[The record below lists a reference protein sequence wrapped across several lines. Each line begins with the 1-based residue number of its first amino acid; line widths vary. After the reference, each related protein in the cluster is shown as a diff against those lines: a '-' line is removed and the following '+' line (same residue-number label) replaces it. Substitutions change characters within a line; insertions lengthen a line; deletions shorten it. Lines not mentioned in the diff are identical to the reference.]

1 MAADLKQSNGID
13 MKFGHPK
20 GLWYMFGTEMWERFG
35 YYLMLGIFSLYMI
48 DGWNNG
54 GMGFSADTK
63 SDIYGTYLGLVY
75 LTPFIGGLLADRL
88 LGYRKSIILGG
99 LMMAAGYFLLSVHS
113 TTSFYLALLL
123 IILGNGFFKPNIST
137 LVGSLYSEDSLKDK
151 KDAGFNIFYMG
162 INIGAF
168 ICNFVAAYMR
178 INYGWGAAFAAAGVG
193 MLVGVIIFILGNRH
207 IKSYDVVKP
216 LQDGDM
222 STGKILGL
230 TVLPMF
236 LFGTI
241 GYMLPGNFLGSDTND
256 AFIIGCLPVIGFF
269 IYLAFK
275 SEAKESRAIKAL
287 LAVFTCVILFFAI
300 FHQNGDALTIWAE
313 DHTDREMSAGVAG
326 VADKAGMAQSVVNNE
341 LVSSDDKTFNDSI
354 TKLEKIAETMP
365 SSTKNELAERS
376 AFNSNIEL
384 QKKSRMY
391 FSNLPKEKIPA
402 KGEDLKLYSTE
413 LYQSINPFW
422 VVLLTPVMVGIW
434 GFFRRRK
441 REPSTPT
448 KIFIGLV
455 VTALSALVMVG
466 AVFATNDMTGKAS
479 SMWLLASYGVITIG
493 ELCLSPMGLSLVSKL
508 SPPRITALMMGGFFL
523 AISVGNKLSGM
534 LSSLWETTEQKENF
548 FYLNFALVMAAAII
562 LFAMLRWLNR
572 VMKENNVL

>member
-1 MAADLKQSNGID
+1 MAADLKQTNGID

-88 LGYRKSIILGG
+88 FGYRNSIILGG
-99 LMMAAGYFLLSVHS
+99 LMMACGYFLLSVHS
-113 TTSFYLALLL
+113 TTTFYIGLLL

-168 ICNFVAAYMR
+168 VCNFVAAYMR

-193 MLVGVIIFILGNRH
+193 MLIGIIIFIIGNRH
-207 IKSYDVVKP
+207 IKSYDVIKP
-216 LQDGDM
+216 LQEGDM
-222 STGKILGL
+222 STGKILSL

-236 LFGTI
+236 IFGII

-341 LVSSDDKTFNDSI
+341 LVSSNDKTFNDSI

-365 SSTKNELAERS
+365 SSTKTELAERS
-376 AFNSNIEL
+376 AF
-384 QKKSRMY
+384 
-391 FSNLPKEKIPA
+391 

-548 FYLNFALVMAAAII
+548 FYLNFGWLWQLH
-562 LFAMLRWLNR
+562 LFFLLCCDG
-572 VMKENNVL
+572 